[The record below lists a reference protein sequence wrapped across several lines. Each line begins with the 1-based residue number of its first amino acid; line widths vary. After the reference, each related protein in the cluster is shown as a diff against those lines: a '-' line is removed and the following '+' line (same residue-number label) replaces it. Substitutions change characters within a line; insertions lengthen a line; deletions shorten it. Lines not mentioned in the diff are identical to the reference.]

1 MKHRIEGKFI
11 EIVVNEL
18 TLTVIRD
25 CCGDGTIDYNK
36 PVRKSYLFEGVF
48 KFHGAYPD
56 NVRNQYLCPFLDI
69 LIKDLNGLVILKEYL
84 NK

>member
-36 PVRKSYLFEGVF
+36 PVRKSYLFEGLESSLQICPHRKMGAF
-48 KFHGAYPD
+48 FHC
-56 NVRNQYLCPFLDI
+56 R
-69 LIKDLNGLVILKEYL
+69 DLKSGYISISSNNEVHHGI
-84 NK
+84 